1 MEFLLIAGASLVAGA
16 MIGSMLQFLIG
27 RKSLQQYAAALLM
40 DNSEQLRLRIGT
52 IEKRLDEYRSELQTK
67 SLLILQL
74 TTKVEDYEK
83 QLQEKNAR
91 IVVLENRINEVE
103 KVQNGHGQK

>member
-1 MEFLLIAGASLVAGA
+1 MELLIAAASLMAGGL
-16 MIGSMLQFLIG
+16 IGSMLQFFLG
-27 RKSLQQYAAALLM
+27 RRSLNVYAAGLLM
-40 DNSEQLRLRIGT
+40 ETNTQLELRMGTMERKLEEYKKELDNRFLIITQL
-52 IEKRLDEYRSELQTK
+52 EV
-67 SLLILQL
+67 
-74 TTKVEDYEK
+74 KVEDYEK